1 MELKIEHLSKQ
12 FKDKK
17 AVDDACI
24 TLTSGVWG
32 LLGANGAGKTTLM
45 RMIADIMTPTSGA
58 IYYDGADIRKMG
70 ESYRNIFG
78 FLPQDFGYSRDFS
91 VKDYLEY
98 VAALKDVPARETTKK
113 INYLLDILTLSDVK
127 RKKIAKLSGGI
138 KRRVGIAQAMLN
150 DPKILVMDEPTAG
163 LDPGERVRFRN
174 FISEFSHDRIV
185 LISTHIVSDIEYIA
199 TRNAIMKA
207 GKIVD
212 IGTTDE
218 LVKEI
223 EGKVW
228 TCSVPDGDLS
238 SYEMRLRVINQRGE
252 DNGQVSIRYL
262 SETPEIS
269 GAVAVSP
276 RLEDLYLWYFPQE
289 NLEGEGK

>member
-1 MELKIEHLSKQ
+1 MELKIEHLTKQ
-12 FKDKK
+12 FKDKM
-17 AVDDACI
+17 AVDDASL
-24 TLTSGVWG
+24 TLTPGVWG

-45 RMIADIMTPTSGA
+45 RMVAGIMTPTSGV
-58 IYYDGADIRKMG
+58 ICYDGTDIRKMG
-70 ESYRNIFG
+70 EAYRDIFG
-78 FLPQDFGYSRDFS
+78 FLPQDFGYSRDFT

-98 VAALKDVPARETTKK
+98 VAALKDVPAKETAKK
-113 INYLLDILTLSDVK
+113 INYLLDVLTLSDVK
-127 RKKIAKLSGGI
+127 A
-138 KRRVGIAQAMLN
+138 
-150 DPKILVMDEPTAG
+150 KILVMDEPTAG

-228 TCSVPDGDLS
+228 TCTIPAKDLV
-238 SYEMRLRVINQRGE
+238 SYEMRLRVINQRSE

-269 GAVAVSP
+269 GAVAALP

-289 NLEGEGK
+289 NLEGEGN

>member
-1 MELKIEHLSKQ
+1 
-12 FKDKK
+12 
-17 AVDDACI
+17 
-24 TLTSGVWG
+24 
-32 LLGANGAGKTTLM
+32 M
-45 RMIADIMTPTSGA
+45 RMIADIMMPTSGA

-127 RKKIAKLSGGI
+127 RKKIAKLSGGM